1 MHPTHETEGS
11 REWAALARKVFWSRD
26 ILLRIVRMRGGGV
39 GWGTFWEGDED
50 WTVQKD

>member
-11 REWAALARKVFWSRD
+11 RKWAALVRQEWWSRD
-26 ILLRIVRMRGGGV
+26 ILLRIVRMRGG
-39 GWGTFWEGDED
+39 FWEGNED